1 MLKFSDV
8 ENLGCGF
15 KWFKVPFETNKI
27 QALTRHIGKE
37 ELNLFGWIGKGV
49 YGEFFGGEFI
59 IFAQL
64 NFVTLKFSNVE
75 NLGCGL
81 KWFKVPFEMNKMW
94 TLICHV
100 GKEELNLLNELEKG
114 GRSLWRIW
122 KMEKFFLGGN
132 LLFLRD

>member
-1 MLKFSDV
+1 MANRATFISDMWM
-8 ENLGCGF
+8 ENDG
-15 KWFKVPFETNKI
+15 TNKI
-27 QALTRHIGKE
+27 PALTRHVGKE

-81 KWFKVPFEMNKMW
+81 KWFKVPFETNKMW

-114 GRSLWRIW
+114 RGFMVNLENGKI
-122 KMEKFFLGGN
+122 FLGIYHFCAIKFRN
-132 LLFLRD
+132 VKV